1 MANVFGLGAKVKTG
15 GEVDSQSAIPG
26 SVEAAEEA
34 VRTVGAE
41 LARARQELEAAS
53 EAAVK
58 AEADYDVAVRQ
69 NYDGLVPDAKL
80 ELAQSARTSASGA
93 IDRLGRIIKLLEE
106 RLELRREEASKARR
120 RVADRLVESA
130 CAEVAQLFLR
140 FLDKKAEADAV
151 RLEMGRR
158 FAQAQAEI
166 QRLGGDPNKIVVNYE
181 ALQKSWAEKRGL

>member
-1 MANVFGLGAKVKTG
+1 MINVLGLGAKVKAG

-41 LARARQELEAAS
+41 LSRAHQELEAAS

-69 NYDGLVPDAKL
+69 NYDGLVSDAKL
-80 ELAQSARTSASGA
+80 ELAQSARTSASGV

-106 RLELRREEASKARR
+106 RLEPRREEASKARR

-158 FAQAQAEI
+158 VFQAQAEI
-166 QRLGGDPNKIVVNYE
+166 QRLGGDPNRIMVDYE
-181 ALQKSWAEKRGL
+181 ALQKSWNEKHGL